1 MCGRFVITSP
11 IEQFAELFHA
21 QGHPDCWASYNIAPS
36 TQVLAARNTEQGQ
49 RQLVTLK
56 WGLVPAW
63 SAEPKTAYSTINA
76 RAETVS
82 QKPAFRS
89 AFRHR
94 RCLIAADG
102 FYEWHVEADGH
113 KQPYF
118 IYLKDHAPFALAGIW
133 EHWERNGKTLD
144 SCSII
149 VTAANAMMQPIHD
162 RMPVILAPE
171 AYDAWLDPT
180 VTQPEALQNL
190 LKPYPSDRMQRHP
203 VTTQV
208 NSPRHEGPELVK
220 EVVLDYGDAKKA
232 DDES

>member
-1 MCGRFVITSP
+1 MCGRFVRTTP
-11 IEQFAELFHA
+11 IDQFADLFQA

-36 TQVLAARNTEQGQ
+36 TQVLVARNAIKGGRE
-49 RQLVTLK
+49 LVAMK

-76 RAETVS
+76 RAETVA

-118 IYLKDHAPFALAGIW
+118 IYLEDHAPFAFAGIW
-133 EHWERNGKTLD
+133 EHWERDGKSLK

-149 VTAANAMMQPIHD
+149 VTTANDRMRPIHD

-171 AYDAWLDPT
+171 AFDAWMDPT
-180 VTQPEALQNL
+180 VTQPEVVQPL
-190 LKPYPSDRMQRHP
+190 LRPTLRNPCDCIR
-203 VTTQV
+203 
-208 NSPRHEGPELVK
+208 
-220 EVVLDYGDAKKA
+220 
-232 DDES
+232 